1 MSGEINQSIDEL
13 AGKLL
18 IAMPGIGDP
27 RFERAVILVCE
38 HSDEGTMGLI
48 INKVAQEVRLS
59 DVTEQLELGTP
70 DLAVSGEVYFGG
82 PVEMGRGF
90 VLHSSEY
97 ISGIASHKVIEGVR
111 LSGTLDVLEDIAQG
125 RGPLQALLALGYAGW
140 GAGQLEGE
148 ILQNGWLS
156 VEADADFV
164 FSPDADSKWSR
175 ALGKLGIDPLML
187 SADAGHA

>member
-1 MSGEINQSIDEL
+1 MSIEIKQSVDEL

-27 RFERAVILVCE
+27 RFERAVILICE
-38 HSDEGTMGLI
+38 HSNEGTMGLI
-48 INKVAQEVRLS
+48 INKVAEEVSLS
-59 DVTEQLELGTP
+59 DVTKQLELGAP
-70 DLAVSGEVYFGG
+70 EAEASQDVYFGG

-97 ISGIASHKVIEGVR
+97 VSGIASHKVIEGVR

-125 RGPLQALLALGYAGW
+125 RGPAQALFALGYAGW
-140 GAGQLEGE
+140 GEGQLEGE
-148 ILQNGWLS
+148 ILQNGWLT
-156 VEADADFV
+156 VDADAAFI
-164 FSPDADSKWSR
+164 FSGEASSMWSR